1 MDYRRI
7 WAPGATYF
15 FTVNLLQRRNNQL
28 LVQRIDALK
37 EAVRATRQRF
47 PFSLDASVVLP
58 EHMHVIWTLPKGD
71 ADNATRW
78 RLIKAGFSKRIE
90 SGEHR
95 SEVRLRRG
103 ERGIWQRRF
112 WDHLIRDEQDLAR
125 HIDYVHIN
133 PMKHG
138 HVKRVADWPHSS
150 FHRFV
155 EKGIYP
161 ANWACDPIHI
171 MAGEA

>member
-47 PFSLDASVVLP
+47 PFSLDAWVVLP

-71 ADNATRW
+71 ADNAT
-78 RLIKAGFSKRIE
+78 
-90 SGEHR
+90 
-95 SEVRLRRG
+95 
-103 ERGIWQRRF
+103 
-112 WDHLIRDEQDLAR
+112 
-125 HIDYVHIN
+125 
-133 PMKHG
+133 
-138 HVKRVADWPHSS
+138 
-150 FHRFV
+150 
-155 EKGIYP
+155 
-161 ANWACDPIHI
+161 
-171 MAGEA
+171 